1 MVTNKTDELR
11 EILENRD
18 QFKEMACFFIEKA
31 SLAHEAELIDP
42 RFGRYL
48 KMGLYLLLE
57 ENISFAFDRT
67 ESPLEKLFINSLLLA
82 FIKNDPLNLVI
93 EHSVRNAPN
102 QIEAFHDRY
111 RLFKEFSSW
120 YKKKFGSLAGSDEF
134 IDHELARGRLEAG
147 EHHYLRR
154 HLAFYEFLGLENRY
168 HLIVQPGIPGLTVEG
183 KTVRPDLLIWV
194 PSDDSVRII
203 VECEGFQNHDEKAD
217 TSKDRKRDRTLKAK
231 GYEILSYSGSEINND
246 PVAASIDLAEYLW
259 SRAPSAYP

>member
-1 MVTNKTDELR
+1 
-11 EILENRD
+11 
-18 QFKEMACFFIEKA
+18 
-31 SLAHEAELIDP
+31 LIDP

-102 QIEAFHDRY
+102 QIEEFHDRY

-120 YKKKFGSLAGSDEF
+120 YKKKFSSLAGSDEF

-168 HLIVQPGIPGLTVEG
+168 HLIVQPGIPGVVVDG
-183 KTVRPDLLIWV
+183 KMIRPDLLIWV

-217 TSKDRKRDRTLKAK
+217 TSKDRRRDRTRKAK
-231 GYEILSYSGSEINND
+231 GYEILSYSGSDIYND